1 MCKWMYMLVHV
12 WMVVHVSACVNGCIN
27 PRSPSRNRIAK
38 VDRLMFKFLHQSS
51 RHFTA
56 IRSLIK
62 NKKISKKK
70 KKMKEWWISSHIF
83 LILVFFF
90 RILQG
95 NDGTFTRQTLSSAIL
110 FCFYF
115 FLPFYEAFFVA
126 RCHAMLLL
134 PSECGGSFKYFQIID
149 E

>member
-1 MCKWMYMLVHV
+1 MLVHV
-12 WMVVHVSACVNGCIN
+12 WMVVHVSACANGCIN

-70 KKMKEWWISSHIF
+70 KNERMMNFFSHF
-83 LILVFFF
+83 LNSCVFFPNSPGKWWNIHSTNF
-90 RILQG
+90 VVRHFILFLFFFYR
-95 NDGTFTRQTLSSAIL
+95 FTRPFLS
-110 FCFYF
+110 
-115 FLPFYEAFFVA
+115 PDV
-126 RCHAMLLL
+126 MLCCCYHL
-134 PSECGGSFKYFQIID
+134 SVEVVSNIFK
-149 E
+149 